1 MFKRLGVAAP
11 LGLLLAGVVL
21 SQLSAAHQSNT
32 PAQSSD
38 PWPGKKKLL
47 AIGDVRTGYQH
58 DSVSHALATIER
70 LGHETGDYVTY
81 IRTDSQLITKG
92 TIAGTGNYGPGKRR
106 VNGKNLN
113 FFDAIFFMG
122 TGEGDLTGKQKAD
135 LLSFVRDDGKGF
147 VGAHTGD
154 DAYFTWPAF
163 GDMMGGYFDG
173 HPWGV
178 FNAPVI
184 VEDPNFPGMQSLPH
198 EFTIRDEIYQHKDFS
213 RAKVHVLARLDPSK
227 LDMTKPN
234 IHRADKDFPVAW
246 AKMYGKGR
254 VYYCTFGHTDESW
267 DDPRVQK
274 VYLGAI
280 RWALGI
286 TKYDIRESK

>member
-1 MFKRLGVAAP
+1 MRTLKHFGAVA
-11 LGLLLAGVVL
+11 LLVAGIA
-21 SQLSAAHQSNT
+21 SGAAGQS
-32 PAQSSD
+32 
-38 PWPGKKKLL
+38 KKKLL
-47 AIGDVRTGYQH
+47 AIGDVHTGYQH

-70 LGHETGDYVTY
+70 LGRETGDYITY
-81 IRTDSQLITKG
+81 IRTDSQLITKDPV
-92 TIAGTGNYGPGKRR
+92 AGTGDYGPGKRR
-106 VNGKNLN
+106 VNGKNLD

-122 TGEGDLTGKQKAD
+122 TGEGDLTPKQKAD

-184 VEDPNFPGMQSLPH
+184 VEDPNFPGMQGLPH
-198 EFTIRDEIYQHKDFS
+198 EFTITDEIYQHKDFS
-213 RAKVHVLARLDPSK
+213 REKVHVLARLDASK

-234 IHRADKDFPVAW
+234 IHRTDKDFPVAW

-274 VYLGAI
+274 IYLGAI

-286 TKYDIRESK
+286 TKYDIGESK